1 MFSTH
6 SLPGQ
11 RSSAKGA
18 VLLAIALLAGCAAG
32 RNSVKPD
39 AVALDPQTL
48 DAGSAISRAAPE
60 RSQPASASWWKA
72 YGDHQLDDLVDMA
85 LAHNPTMDM
94 AAARIRQAQG
104 VFDRV
109 HADTLPNV
117 TGAASIAGERFSN
130 NYGWGPYGGTSNTNN
145 QLLVGA
151 DYHFDFWGKRRA
163 QVAASQG
170 HILASRAEAQDAAL
184 MLQTGM
190 VQTYIQLASA
200 YRLRDV
206 AQQGL
211 DRRGQILKLATI
223 RQGAGLGDDIDTT
236 SLRASISD
244 TRSVVAQL
252 DGQINR
258 LRHAVAALAGKDP
271 SYAEAIT
278 RPELTRLG
286 DPAPISRLP
295 ADLLGHRPDVTAARE
310 RAEAAS
316 QGIRA
321 AKAAFYPDID
331 LSLFAGAQRLGL
343 SDFLS
348 AGSLAAGI
356 VPAISLPIFDGGRL
370 RGQLTARTADY
381 DAAVSDYNATLLRA
395 LQETADGVTDLQAA
409 SRQQSEAADRVAQ
422 QRRLA
427 DLQDVRA
434 KAHLANQI
442 DVLNTDIAAL
452 LAQRDA
458 ITADT
463 RVAVSQVA
471 LIRALGGTYSTSSS
485 DSQHD

>member
-6 SLPGQ
+6 SFQKPRRG
-11 RSSAKGA
+11 AKGA
-18 VLLAIALLAGCAAG
+18 TLLALALLAGCAAG

-39 AVALDPQTL
+39 AAALDPQAL
-48 DAGSAISRAAPE
+48 DAGSAISRAALE
-60 RSQPASASWWKA
+60 RSQPATSSWWKA
-72 YGDHQLDDLVDMA
+72 YGDHQLDDLVAMA
-85 LAHNPTMDM
+85 LAHNPSMDM

-104 VFDRV
+104 AFQTV
-109 HADTLPNV
+109 HAEALPNV
-117 TGAASIAGERFSN
+117 TGTASIAGERFSN
-130 NYGWGPYGGTSNTNN
+130 NYGWGPYGGTTNTNN
-145 QLLVGA
+145 QMFVSA

-163 QVAASQG
+163 QIAASQG
-170 HILASRAEAQDAAL
+170 QILASRAEAQDAAL
-184 MLQTGM
+184 MLQTGL
-190 VQTYIQLASA
+190 VQTYIQLAAA
-200 YRLRDV
+200 YRLHDV

-211 DRRGQILKLATI
+211 KQREQILKLVTI

-236 SLRASISD
+236 SLRAAISD
-244 TRSVVAQL
+244 TRGVVDQL
-252 DGQINR
+252 DGQIDR

-286 DPAPISRLP
+286 NPAPISRLP

-316 QGIRA
+316 QGINA

-331 LSLFAGAQRLGL
+331 LSLFAGFQRLGL

-348 AGSLAAGI
+348 AGSFAAGI

-409 SRQQSEAADRVAQ
+409 TRQQSEAAERVAQ
-422 QRRLA
+422 QRHLT
-427 DLQDVRA
+427 DLQNIRA
-434 KAHLANQI
+434 KAQLANQI

-458 ITADT
+458 ITADA

-485 DSQHD
+485 ESQL